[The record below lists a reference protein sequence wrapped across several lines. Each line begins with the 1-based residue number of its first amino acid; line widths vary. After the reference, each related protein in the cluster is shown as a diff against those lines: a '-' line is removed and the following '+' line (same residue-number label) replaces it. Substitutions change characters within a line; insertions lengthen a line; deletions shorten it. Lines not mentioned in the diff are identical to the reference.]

1 MIRSHFPQ
9 RCILWYVPLGY
20 GVCFFLGSYLQL
32 RYFVLNDWDFGYFLT
47 QPWRIAQGLDCN
59 VPFAAVVDG
68 APFWAHHF
76 TPLSFVLAPLFK
88 LFPSEYT
95 LSFLHAGSVTAVAFL
110 LPRLTRQIY
119 AGSPEKSRWL
129 WTAGFLLLIFFM
141 YRPFISA
148 WSRQTHFTTLVSPFL
163 ALAIL
168 CLHKHWRV
176 GAIFCALMLC
186 LGQERAS
193 VAVFGL
199 GMYAIFLLREKNL
212 GVFFCTFS
220 LLWFFCVT
228 QVVLPWLREYA
239 GAADTTYVMTARIG
253 LMADWPQKLRYIFLL
268 CAFSCFLPF
277 CGKKALL
284 CASCSLPNI
293 AMSLVAKTSG
303 MYDFKGQ
310 YEDLPAIFLLLS
322 MAYGLQWIQGKLS
335 ARQWRLIFAAGSGL
349 YWLAILTTASGW
361 YTPLAT
367 PLRLLTAPQR
377 PVLEILNAEIRP
389 LQKPLPEDVTLYA
402 QSGLGPRMSLHAERR
417 LLRMDILQ
425 QPLKGALIV
434 LSPLCGAYRL
444 KTSVA
449 EAIKMADR
457 HKDLVLLY
465 GSDRLRVYA
474 SRDVAAAEPE
484 LVQRFHGVAR

>member
-1 MIRSHFPQ
+1 MIRQ
-9 RCILWYVPLGY
+9 RAVKRGILWYVPFVY
-20 GVCFFLGSYLQL
+20 GVCFFLGSYLQV

-47 QPWRIAQGLDCN
+47 QPWRISQGLDCN

-88 LFPSEYT
+88 LFPTEYT

-110 LPRLTRQIY
+110 LPRLVRQIY
-119 AGSPEKSRWL
+119 AKSADEGRWL

-163 ALAIL
+163 ALALL
-168 CLHKHWRV
+168 CLHKHWRG

-199 GMYAIFLLREKNL
+199 GMYAIFLLREKKL
-212 GVFFCTFS
+212 GLFFCTFS
-220 LLWFFCVT
+220 AVWFFGVT
-228 QVVLPWLREYA
+228 QAVLPWLREYA
-239 GAADTTYVMTARIG
+239 GAANTAYVMTARIG
-253 LMADWPQKLRYIFLL
+253 PMADWPQKLRYIFLF

-284 CASCSLPNI
+284 CACCALPNI
-293 AMSLVAKTSG
+293 AMSLVANISG

-335 ARQWRLIFAAGSGL
+335 GKQWHRLFAAVVCL
-349 YWLAILTTASGW
+349 YWLVILSTTSGW
-361 YTPLAT
+361 YTPAAT
-367 PLRLLTAPQR
+367 TVRLLTSPER
-377 PVLEILNAEIRP
+377 PVLEILNAEIAP
-389 LQKPLPEDVTLYA
+389 LQAPLPEDVTLYV
-402 QSGLGPRMSLHAERR
+402 QSGLGPRLALHAGRR
-417 LLRMDILQ
+417 LLRADILQ
-425 QPLKGALIV
+425 QPQEHALIV
-434 LSPLCGAYRL
+434 MSPLCGTFGL
-444 KTSVA
+444 ETSVA
-449 EAIKMADR
+449 EAIKMADS
-457 HKDLVLLY
+457 HKGLVLLY

-474 SRDVAAAEPE
+474 SRDVAAAETE
-484 LVQRFHGVAR
+484 LGQRFHGMAH